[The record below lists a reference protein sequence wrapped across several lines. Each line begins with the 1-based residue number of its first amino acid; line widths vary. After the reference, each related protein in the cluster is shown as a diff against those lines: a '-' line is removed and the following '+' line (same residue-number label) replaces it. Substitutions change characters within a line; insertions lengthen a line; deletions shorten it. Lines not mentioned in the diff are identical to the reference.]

1 MRTKAR
7 EILFKEL
14 ENSGYEWVL
23 FNEEKPMNNN
33 GIVECVLDAMLKFKN
48 GQKPTSKMK
57 LPKIP
62 CFMII
67 DL

>member
-23 FNEEKPMNNN
+23 FNEEN
-33 GIVECVLDAMLKFKN
+33 GLAMHRKSIAELLIKQTVWCYVPFGITKHRTIN
-48 GQKPTSKMK
+48 LQ
-57 LPKIP
+57 
-62 CFMII
+62 
-67 DL
+67 